1 MKSPFTSTRLVDLV
15 LRFWQRIPAPVMH
28 NLEKA
33 HAIEK
38 IFWHLNVDQFEGC
51 YIEFGVAHG
60 HSMRSAELAERNTHS
75 KVIGVKRVPRNL
87 FGFDTFEGFQS
98 DARIDSHPT
107 WEGTLFNVPL
117 SQIQSRFSSSKNI
130 KFIQMDAARLIGD
143 DGKIVN
149 SLDLGISENAA
160 VILFDMDLYEP
171 TYSALCWSRQL
182 IQTGTFLLF
191 DEFFAFG
198 GDSNKGEA
206 RALREFLEKN
216 PDVRVRDYDS
226 YGAGGKIFV
235 VEINASE

>member
-1 MKSPFTSTRLVDLV
+1 MRSPFTSTHLVDFV
-15 LRFWQRIPAPVMH
+15 LRLWQRIPAPVMH

-33 HAIEK
+33 HAIKK

-60 HSMRSAELAERNTHS
+60 HSMRSAEIAERSTYS

-98 DARIDSHPT
+98 HSQIDSHPT

-117 SQIQSRFSSSKNI
+117 SQIQRRFSSSRNV
-130 KFIQMDAARLIGD
+130 KFIKMDATRLID
-143 DGKIVN
+143 DNGKIADSN
-149 SLDLGISENAA
+149 DLGISENAA

-171 TYSALCWSRQL
+171 TFSALCWSRQ
-182 IQTGTFLLF
+182 IMRTGTFLLF

-206 RALREFLEKN
+206 RALREFLDSN
-216 PDVRVRDYDS
+216 PDVRVRDYGS

-235 VEINASE
+235 VEINE

>member
-1 MKSPFTSTRLVDLV
+1 MKSLFTSTPLVDFV

-33 HAIEK
+33 HAIKK

-60 HSMRSAELAERNTHS
+60 HSMRSAEIAERNTHS

-87 FGFDTFEGFQS
+87 FGFDTFESFQS
-98 DARIDSHPT
+98 NAQIDSHPT
-107 WEGTLFNVPL
+107 WEGNLFNVPL
-117 SQIQSRFSSSKNI
+117 SKIQNRFSSSKNI
-130 KFIQMDAARLIGD
+130 KFIKMDVTRLIGEN
-143 DGKIVN
+143 GKFADSI
-149 SLDLGISENAA
+149 DLGVSEKAA

-171 TYSALCWSRQL
+171 TFSALCWSRQL
-182 IQTGTFLLF
+182 MQTGTFLLF

-206 RALREFLEKN
+206 RALREFLNLN
-216 PDVRVRDYDS
+216 PEVSVRDYAS
-226 YGAGGKIFV
+226 YGAGGKIFI
-235 VEINASE
+235 VEINE